1 MPRSDKGSAGKLETF
16 AVSTSSIS
24 STLTI
29 NNALISKL
37 AAASAANAQSMAN
50 YRLQLIGNDL
60 TAQLNKKIAALQA
73 QAEDP
78 NIPVYQQQE
87 QQLTQQQTTYQNAE
101 AALSENG
108 TALSQISLQLG
119 NLAVAAQAGDST
131 SFDQA
136 LASAQN
142 DVSLLQTVP
151 FAPGL
156 QPDGVAG
163 IQYNGLGIQSSASYD
178 LSTPAGQAQALS
190 DIQAAQNAVQASS
203 STTSLNQQITA
214 SVQQALQTQI
224 SGISTQISNLQNSE
238 LSAASATIANLQQQ
252 TQEEYHIIQL
262 DVGDETN
269 ATSILTSVQT
279 LANESAVQPGTT
291 MSILVG
297 NNGVPTLFSANL
309 PTPTSGSSSTAGS
322 GSSGTSGSGSSASGS
337 SGSSAGNGSTG
348 QIISTSA

>member
-1 MPRSDKGSAGKLETF
+1 M
-16 AVSTSSIS
+16 STSSIS

-29 NNALISKL
+29 SNALISKL
-37 AAASAANAQSMAN
+37 AAASTANAQTMAN
-50 YRLQLIGNDL
+50 YRLQLIGTDL
-60 TAQLNKKIAALQA
+60 TNQLNKKIAQLQQ

-78 NIPVYQQQE
+78 NIPLYQQQA
-87 QQLTQQQTTYQNAE
+87 QQLTQQQTSYQNAE

-131 SFDQA
+131 SFDQT
-136 LASAQN
+136 LAAAQN
-142 DVSLLQTVP
+142 DISLLQTVP
-151 FAPGL
+151 FAAGL
-156 QPDGVAG
+156 QPDGVATL
-163 IQYNGLGIQSSASYD
+163 QYKGLGIQSSATYN

-190 DIQAAQNAVQASS
+190 DIQAAQSAIQASS

-238 LSAASATIANLQQQ
+238 LSAAQATISNLQQQ

-262 DVGDETN
+262 NFGDETN
-269 ATSILTSVQT
+269 ASTILGSIQA
-279 LANESAVQPGTT
+279 LANEATVTPGTA

-297 NNGVPTLFSANL
+297 DGGVPTLFSANL
-309 PTPTSGSSSTAGS
+309 PTPTTSS
-322 GSSGTSGSGSSASGS
+322 TSGSRGSSTS
-337 SGSSAGNGSTG
+337 SSSSGNGSTG
-348 QIISTSA
+348 QIISTNA